1 MANSSVPAKAIIEE
15 STSRGYLAKQLY
27 VVFTRPANGIG
38 PIMENLAAH
47 LAFQETLESDGIMFC
62 AGPNW
67 TDDEQA
73 WEGDG
78 MVVVRANS
86 LAEAKEIASRDPMH
100 ISGART
106 FHVRPWFVN
115 EGTLTIQLGFA
126 TGRFKLV

>member
-1 MANSSVPAKAIIEE
+1 
-15 STSRGYLAKQLY
+15 
-27 VVFTRPANGIG
+27 
-38 PIMENLAAH
+38 
-47 LAFQETLESDGIMFC
+47 MFA

-78 MVVVRANS
+78 MVAIRAQS

-106 FHVRPWFVN
+106 FQVRPWFVN
-115 EGTLTIQLGFA
+115 EGTLALQLGFA
-126 TGRFKLV
+126 SGRFKLV